1 MQPVGGVA
9 PPAPVGEV
17 VPVRDEV
24 AQGAGGVAI
33 GDAARHAAGR
43 LFGGLRAG
51 ERFVQFLPVVDAGS
65 QGRWAGT
72 RRPRDRKASGL
83 PMAIAATAKGAPGH
97 APTLAP
103 TPRRQVGAIVTFA
116 FGVLVNRQ
124 VGFRERFRR
133 HRKDREV
140 PSRAGKR
147 SNRRSRREYLSTIC
161 VPGRPALLSP
171 RSASVGRGWR
181 ARTRRQP
188 PCLPDRP
195 SRRALLARLA
205 IRSAGASAPALALL
219 GAMTPNEAPGVAQPA
234 AVGQHFRNP
243 IG

>member
-1 MQPVGGVA
+1 MH
-9 PPAPVGEV
+9 
-17 VPVRDEV
+17 RDACSE
-24 AQGAGGVAI
+24 AS
-33 GDAARHAAGR
+33 GR
-43 LFGGLRAG
+43 EKGSYSSCQSWTRLKLRAG
-51 ERFVQFLPVVDAGS
+51 GP
-65 QGRWAGT
+65 GT
-72 RRPRDRKASGL
+72 RRPLDRKALGS

-97 APTLAP
+97 EPTLAP

-124 VGFRERFRR
+124 VGFRERFVATVRIGKCPRALVSARTGGLGVSTCRR
-133 HRKDREV
+133 FV
-140 PSRAGKR
+140 
-147 SNRRSRREYLSTIC
+147 YLEGQHCS
-161 VPGRPALLSP
+161 RPAPPPCGEGL
-171 RSASVGRGWR
+171 
-181 ARTRRQP
+181 ARTDSAPTPLSARP
-188 PCLPDRP
+188 P